1 MNVYD
6 LGLLLFRDE
15 VLHHPRVKEHLRSTL
30 LSMVAQ
36 ERRGEIGDR
45 CVGVVYRECRGWD
58 TGVEKGTVLV
68 QVCWGAWCAGNVG
81 VRGWKGTVLVQVCWG
96 AWCAGNV
103 GVRGW
108 KGTVLVQVCWGA
120 WCAGNVGVRGWK
132 GTVLV
137 QVCWGAW
144 CAGNVGVRGWKGTVL
159 VQVFG
164 WCQCIHGV

>member
-45 CVGVVYRECRGWD
+45 CVGVVYRECRG
-58 TGVEKGTVLV
+58 TGVEGDCSCQGVLGCM
-68 QVCWGAWCAGNVG
+68 VCWECRGTGVEGDCSCQGVWVVSMHTWSVG
-81 VRGWKGTVLVQVCWG
+81 VRGWKGTS
-96 AWCAGNV
+96 
-103 GVRGW
+103 
-108 KGTVLVQVCWGA
+108 
-120 WCAGNVGVRGWK
+120 
-132 GTVLV
+132 
-137 QVCWGAW
+137 
-144 CAGNVGVRGWKGTVL
+144 

-164 WCQCIHGV
+164 WCS